1 MLNRIKTLCVLT
13 VSLAV
18 ATASFGATVT
28 VRKDG
33 TGNFLTLDAALES
46 LNYQDGNSDLILVGP
61 GEYDG
66 QVTVNANA
74 GANSTRYP
82 NAFNMT
88 PALVQSAYQT
98 HQDPLTIRGENPND
112 PAVIYYVNGTDR
124 AAQPY
129 GMFPNDPGDFFFA
142 SVVMCGNNCTF
153 ENIEFRHGVI
163 DYCINGMAAGIV
175 FNDCLFTNGI
185 TGGVDDFWDFNNNIE
200 ITSYVDPSIAADN
213 EYSFNNCLWD
223 GLNKVDGTTFFDS
236 TWCYFHGY
244 DAIAKPANDPAIYGG
259 TSFSGCVFTNWDANI
274 HQPRG
279 REEYYRGLAGHSAE
293 DCYAHNVRQVFAI
306 QGSVGSWLVN
316 RNVFNFS
323 AAATPIVETRRVLEI
338 NERSQGQARELV
350 VSNNLFIGGGQTAGY
365 PLIRASVGSTANIVA
380 QLTDWRFVNNTFAGY
395 DNDAIRIEGNVGG
408 SAGSQADVVVAN
420 NIFSGNGGASIAVN
434 YTATGANA
442 VALVNN
448 GYNNNGTDVTGAPA
462 TNTGGITGN
471 PNFDNAVVTQPATPG
486 ASQVQGFNPTN
497 AAYLNSGD
505 QAAYNAIAGVA
516 GNLDVD
522 QTHTTAN
529 IDRGAQQNEPISV
542 LDWSIY

>member
-46 LNYQDGNSDLILVGP
+46 LNYQDGVNDLILVGP

-88 PALVQSAYQT
+88 SALVQSAYQT
-98 HQDPLTIRGENPND
+98 HQDALTIRGEDPNS
-112 PAVIYYVNGTDR
+112 PAVIYYVNGVDR

-142 SVVMCGNNCTF
+142 SLVMCGNNATF
-153 ENIEFRHGVI
+153 ENMEFRHGVI
-163 DYCINGMAAGIV
+163 DYCVNGMAAGIV

-185 TGGVDDFWDFNNNIE
+185 TGGVDDFWDYNNNIE
-200 ITSYVDPSIAADN
+200 ITSHVDPSIAADN
-213 EYSFNNCLWD
+213 EYTFNNCLFD

-236 TWCYFHGY
+236 SAIYFHGY
-244 DAIAKPANDPAIYGG
+244 SEIIGKPNTDPSLYGF
-259 TSFSGCVFTNWDANI
+259 THFSGCTFRDWADTI
-274 HQPRG
+274 HTATHQQG
-279 REEYYRGLAGHSAE
+279 MYYRGLTDVIVE
-293 DCYAHNVRQVFAI
+293 DCFADNVSNTLNSRGHNENTV
-306 QGSVGSWLVN
+306 VN
-316 RNVFNFS
+316 RNVFNLGGVNVARGIEITDRQS
-323 AAATPIVETRRVLEI
+323 AIPQNVTIA
-338 NERSQGQARELV
+338 
-350 VSNNLFIGGGQTAGY
+350 NNIFTGIAPNQQLRLHMNTA
-365 PLIRASVGSTANIVA
+365 TANAPQVS
-380 QLTDWRFVNNTFAGY
+380 DWRVVNNTFFGATGP
-395 DNDAIRIEGNVGG
+395 AIETSGAITGPG
-408 SAGSQADVVVAN
+408 SSVALVIAN
-420 NIFSGNGGASIAVN
+420 NILNTAGGVGLRHNASGPV
-434 YTATGANA
+434 T
-442 VALVNN
+442 VDLVNN
-448 GYNNNGTDVTGAPA
+448 GFFGNAADIDGAGA
-462 TNTGGITGN
+462 VNTNVGVVN
-471 PNFDNAVVTQPATPG
+471 ADPQFDNTTVTQPATPG

-497 AAYLNSGD
+497 AAYLNAGS
-505 QAAYNAIAGVA
+505 QAAYNAVSGTV
-516 GNLDVD
+516 GTFDVD

-529 IDRGAQQNEPISV
+529 VDIGAQQNEPISV